1 MICGDCYCQKPGL
14 GGTRQKNLQNVDTMQ
29 LEGGFGGILNNI
41 GSLMDSIVM
50 NKTREALEFSK
61 FLRAKIK

>member
-1 MICGDCYCQKPGL
+1 
-14 GGTRQKNLQNVDTMQ
+14 MQ
-29 LEGGFGGILNNI
+29 LEGGFGGTLNNI
-41 GSLMDSIVM
+41 DSLMDSIVM